1 MEYKYLFTPIK
12 IGSTT
17 IKNRIFSAPHGTS
30 FSKDN
35 ILDERYIEYQRMR
48 AKGGVGLII
57 AGGMTILPNS
67 KDFLN
72 IQEIYDEKA
81 VPMLSQLAKAVQA

>member
-12 IGSTT
+12 IGSAT

-35 ILDERYIEYQRMR
+35 ILDERYIEYQKMR

-57 AGGMTILPNS
+57 AGGKPRENLSTFTPMLFATRKCPNS
-67 KDFLN
+67 
-72 IQEIYDEKA
+72 
-81 VPMLSQLAKAVQA
+81 